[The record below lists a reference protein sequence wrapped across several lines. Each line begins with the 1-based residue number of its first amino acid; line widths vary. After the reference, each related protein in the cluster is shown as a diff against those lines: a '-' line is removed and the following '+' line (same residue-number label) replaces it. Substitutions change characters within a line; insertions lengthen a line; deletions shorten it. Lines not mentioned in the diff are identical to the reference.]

1 MVARDE
7 VLAALD
13 AVGTYRAAAE
23 RLGIRPGLA
32 YLVAT
37 GLPAD
42 GSAAIVESDRQ
53 RPGFVAGSTQHLA
66 NPAPVNPT
74 VRPDVLEWARRRAAR
89 DLVPPAP
96 SPGGDATTMEEA

>member
-7 VLAALD
+7 VLEALRR
-13 AVGTYRAAAE
+13 AGSYPAAAA

-42 GSAAIVESDRQ
+42 GSAVLTDADAA
-53 RPGFVAGSTQHLA
+53 RPGFLPGSTQHLA
-66 NPAPVNPT
+66 NPEPVNPT
-74 VRPDVLEWARRRAAR
+74 VRAEVLEWARRRAAR
-89 DLVPPAP
+89 DLAPPAP
-96 SPGGDATTMEEA
+96 AGGEDRTTMEEG